1 MLYGSWNGFIQSLD
15 PCRSITPR
23 VPTPACRPEV
33 LAANKPIPDTAK
45 RARPLATPVTY
56 RRITTAENPASFLF
70 RLVPSNVRR
79 IRSPLLTLGAV
90 KCRSDLT
97 TSTNLVLFGEK
108 LPKLSQFQ
116 KSPKLCSEP
125 LPMTSTDLS
134 NSVKHP
140 VHFLGLRVRR
150 APLRRVPVAFLQFLP
165 LAFCVWCWGFCL
177 EINPT
182 CGGPTVAG
190 YCQPQDQTAE
200 NTAQLKFNFQNQP
213 WPDVL
218 NWFARQADLSLVI
231 NQVPPGDFTFS
242 DTKAYSPAQ
251 AIDLLNSVLLTK
263 DFTLVRKDKML
274 ILLNTKE
281 GIPYDLVPEKNVE
294 QLKDCGKFELV
305 TTTFMLEGRP
315 LETVQTEIKP
325 LLGALGRLLPLPA
338 TGRIMVTE
346 TAGRM
351 QAIEALIQAIPK
363 PEKPKPPAP
372 TTDPPPQVLKT
383 YQVTD
388 LDLKSTTDVLSKAVG
403 SIRATID
410 EPSNQIFIFATEAH
424 HQNVQTIL
432 EQLRASPKPNDA
444 KVETYRFNTDNP
456 TSLVE
461 QLKAI
466 ESSAIFQIDT
476 ASKRIIVVANEL
488 QQAKLKQ
495 AIQSIDG
502 PEQTSLTLKSYPIVR
517 SRQVEVTET
526 IKQIVPGISITPRT
540 DADSLLIIASAQEH
554 QQLEQVMVQLEEA
567 GVTSQSDTEQLSTF
581 TLEHADATVT
591 LALLKSLMPTAQIN
605 IDALNRRLLLIGTE
619 DQKAKLGELL
629 KQLDVPAQQRTIK
642 LYEIAPNVYKQLT
655 PLLVEFTPA
664 AKVSYDPLSK
674 RLQVIA
680 SAQEHQQL
688 EQVMVQLEE
697 AGVISQSNTEQLSTF
712 TLEHADA
719 TATLALLKSLMPT
732 AQINIDA
739 LNRRLLLIGTE
750 DQKAKLG
757 ELLKQLDV
765 PAQQRTIKLYE
776 IAPNVYKQLTPLLVE
791 FTPAAKASYDSLS
804 QRLQIIAE
812 EKEHLQIADLINS
825 LQTRTEMAAKPS
837 LKVFATTPDQK
848 QRFTAILP
856 TLADRFP
863 GLQIV
868 PETDAARLTVWA
880 TTEQQVE
887 LLELLDSLKVT
898 ETLDT
903 QRVLAVYPA
912 TKGDP
917 KLVHQM
923 LIKLFPSLEIV
934 LDEEANRIVV
944 WATLTQQAQ
953 VQQAVQQLDA
963 SAQSGMKNS
972 IRTYSIN
979 NLDSRVVLQSLE
991 SLVPN
996 VTMNIDRSSD
1006 NLIVWGRDK
1015 DHEKLKSLIDQMLE
1029 GTENTDR
1036 SMQVY
1041 DVFDQDPQVLSKVI
1055 QQIVPQASIAAERGA
1070 KGIAVW
1076 ASAKE
1081 HAAIKPAIE
1090 QLASL
1095 ENRNDRILATV
1106 QTTHTG
1112 ALNASRLL
1120 KGVAPEAAF
1129 FPSNDD
1135 RSLFAF
1141 ATEREQ
1147 EKIQSVIEQLE
1158 VRNGNSTVDIL
1169 KTYDYSESILSA
1181 AKPLVSTQVSKARF
1195 TDTTNKDQW
1204 LVWASTEDHAVIQEI
1219 LESLKQNLPAQTE
1232 QKLEIYTLE
1241 RVAPN
1246 DAQTAITAIIG
1257 TVTYLTST
1265 DSNQLRIWTDGDTH
1279 TQVAELLKQL
1289 EAQLEESVEVRPL
1302 EVYAID
1308 RQTDVATV
1316 FLSLD
1321 TQLTAGASIVQNIE
1335 RNALLVRATSQKQA
1349 EIKAAIEQFVTA
1361 LPEKEERVPKVYKLK
1376 NISPQTAQQLLIT
1389 LVPEATYAMDPTN
1402 NNIAATAFEK
1412 QHQKIDAAIQ
1422 QIDVASDSKSI
1433 TRAYPV
1439 PQGYAFAIRSSLAP
1453 IFPQAEIST
1462 DYTGSVLIIAAEEQ
1476 QHVELDKIIKDVL
1489 DGSADD
1495 SETKVYSLATSNPA
1509 NVLTIV
1515 KQMIPR
1521 AKGTFDQETKSVVMT
1536 ASAEEH
1542 VRIADL
1548 LEKIEASGQDRTVVI
1563 YRLRNSS
1570 PRAVQEA
1577 LTQTN
1582 PRATFTV
1589 DRTSGL
1595 LIATAAPEDHL
1606 LIKQTID
1613 QLDTSEDEGLTTH
1626 AYSLTT
1632 ADPKAAE
1639 TALER
1644 LLPSVRF
1651 ASDSKSGM
1659 LIATATQDQHKRIE
1673 SVVSQLEADGADTPH
1688 ARAIEIEGG
1697 NSERLYAMLGRMY
1710 RFDNQVRF
1718 TYESTSGT
1726 IMFIGPKKQ
1735 EDAIMELVDQWNSVV
1750 SKEQPRSV
1758 KVYELAELDG
1768 DAVRESMDELFEEQS
1783 PKPALQVQ
1791 WYTNKLI
1798 AVATPEQH
1806 VVIESTLKQIRGQE
1820 RRLEVFTLSVNS
1832 PRTVEDAIDQ
1842 LFVDLP
1848 VGGSPSINASPETQQ
1863 LFIRATAPQLEEIGK
1878 LLLKLGEPNSVITGA
1893 TSDSEVPTAK
1903 GAGNLRVL
1911 SAPQSRELLLKLK
1924 ELWPQISPNPLKIV
1938 EPDNSEPDNSE
1949 PNNSPPNQ
1957 RPENEQPPEAL
1968 IPTSTAAPNTS
1979 PITTAIGTELADL
1992 DSLAT
1997 HLKLEKLEQAK
2008 AKPDAT
2014 LGPYSAITT
2023 RESSAT
2029 KETMETQETVEIP
2042 GDDAMAPL
2050 LVIPSGDQLTIASR
2064 DLKAL
2069 AVFEELFR
2077 ILTEQESTERK
2088 IEITGNFTVFQLKN
2102 AGARDIG
2109 EMVSR
2114 LFQQITATQ
2123 GSGSDRR
2130 FQRETQSRVSI
2141 VPDER
2146 LNALIV
2152 YGPPNDRRTIESL
2165 IKILDTNDIPLAAN
2179 RGNQPRIVSV
2189 KNVEAD
2195 RILDV
2200 LESIYR
2206 TQLKPDQPPRVQIPA
2221 GVSVEVAVALR
2232 EINAEATAPLLTLEV
2247 DRATNSII
2255 VLASE
2260 RLGTEV
2266 ESLIERLDLQNKESN
2281 TRSFKVIALEN
2292 SNTQRIEKA
2301 LQQMLRPRGGRN
2313 R

>member
-1 MLYGSWNGFIQSLD
+1 
-15 PCRSITPR
+15 
-23 VPTPACRPEV
+23 V

-664 AKVSYDPLSK
+664 AK
-674 RLQVIA
+674 
-680 SAQEHQQL
+680 
-688 EQVMVQLEE
+688 
-697 AGVISQSNTEQLSTF
+697 
-712 TLEHADA
+712 
-719 TATLALLKSLMPT
+719 
-732 AQINIDA
+732 
-739 LNRRLLLIGTE
+739 
-750 DQKAKLG
+750 
-757 ELLKQLDV
+757 
-765 PAQQRTIKLYE
+765 
-776 IAPNVYKQLTPLLVE
+776 
-791 FTPAAKASYDSLS
+791 ASYDSLS

-1265 DSNQLRIWTDGDTH
+1265 DSNQLRIWADGDTH